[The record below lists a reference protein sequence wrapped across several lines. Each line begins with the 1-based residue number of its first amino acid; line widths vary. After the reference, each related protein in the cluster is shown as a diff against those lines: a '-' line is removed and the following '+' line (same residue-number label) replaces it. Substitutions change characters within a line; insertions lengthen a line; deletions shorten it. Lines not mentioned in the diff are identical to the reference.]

1 MTMKTR
7 SGDLLQLALDGDV
20 DVIVHG
26 CNCQC
31 QMGKGIALSVKR
43 LFPEAFAADQ
53 ATAKGDAG
61 KLGTISVAEIHRDG
75 RTFFV
80 VNGYTQFH
88 WRGDG
93 DKADYEA
100 IAGVMR
106 AVKARFPGKRIG
118 YPKIGAGLAGGDW
131 TRIVP
136 IIEAELA
143 GADHTF
149 VEFVPAASA

>member
-1 MTMKTR
+1 MKTLT
-7 SGDLLQLALDGDV
+7 GDLLQLALDGRF

-31 QMGKGIALSVKR
+31 QMGKGIALSIKR

-53 ATAKGDAG
+53 ATPKGDAG
-61 KLGTISVAEIHRDG
+61 KLGTISVAEIRRDG
-75 RTFFV
+75 RAFVV

-93 DKADYEA
+93 DKADYTA
-100 IAGVMR
+100 IAGVMK
-106 AVKARFPGKRIG
+106 AVKAQFTGKRIG

-131 TRIVP
+131 ERIVP
-136 IIEAELA
+136 IIEEELA
-143 GADHTF
+143 GEDHTF
-149 VEFVPAASA
+149 VEFAPAART